1 MPVKHVSMLRR
12 MSKDATQDR
21 VGDALSCRDAGKQ
34 LSQIVQH
41 EDWRSGPYR
50 HFGDVI
56 GRQPFEQAVIGFQ
69 RIAPSLKDIAHQ
81 WCNR

>member
-1 MPVKHVSMLRR
+1 MPVKHVAALRR

-21 VGDALSCRDAGKQ
+21 VSDALSCRDAGKQ
-34 LSQIVQH
+34 LSQIVQC

-69 RIAPSLKDIAHQ
+69 RIAPPLKHVTHQ
-81 WCNR
+81 YRNR